1 MASIKMLAIG
11 KGFWMSS
18 MTEKMIITEFT
29 RSDSEELVELW
40 QECGLVAPHNN
51 PHKDI
56 QRKLKH
62 GRDLFLVGRINN
74 ELVATVMGGYDGHRG
89 WVNYLGVKPSS
100 QRQGYGAMII
110 DALEAR
116 LRDAG
121 CAKIN
126 LQVRSSN
133 QPVIEFYHSL
143 GFVDDDVVSL
153 GKRLEID

>member
-1 MASIKMLAIG
+1 
-11 KGFWMSS
+11 
-18 MTEKMIITEFT
+18 MTEKLEISEFT
-29 RSDSEELVELW
+29 PSDSEELIQLW

-51 PHKDI
+51 PHRDI
-56 QRKLKH
+56 KRKLKY
-62 GRDLFLVGRINN
+62 RSEFFLVGRINHL
-74 ELVATVMGGYDGHRG
+74 LVATVMGGYDGHRG

-100 QRQGYGAMII
+100 QRRGYGAEII

-133 QPVIEFYHSL
+133 QSVIEFYHSL